1 MLCAMVFDFP
11 HMSSVRV
18 KDIFLVTPILFLPE
32 PSRRPPL
39 EKTKPNWPSL
49 LETPTLMLLLFNIIT
64 LPNFD
69 LGNLI
74 QTDLFSSYH
83 VSTWIYNILKAIA
96 VTPYQYRRNMIHQ

>member
-1 MLCAMVFDFP
+1 MMLRIASERESLYSVQWFSIFP

-74 QTDLFSSYH
+74 QMDLYSSYH
-83 VSTWIYNILKAIA
+83 SSI
-96 VTPYQYRRNMIHQ
+96 